1 MKEWSVEFDVNGAV
15 FVEAETADEA
25 ARLVRSALI
34 RWEGRGLFHEAEVCT
49 VSTPSVLP
57 AEDVR

>member
-1 MKEWSVEFDVNGAV
+1 MKEWSVEFDMNGAIE
-15 FVEAETADEA
+15 VEAETADEA

-34 RWEGRGLFHEAEVCT
+34 RCEGRGLFYEVEVCT
-49 VSTPSVLP
+49 VSTPSVVP